1 VTRDTDAERPPP
13 HTGDERHV
21 PEEVTMTA
29 ITLNIAFAVVGL
41 SRMHRCGLAGRSPVV
56 EPAMTTQEA
65 APLLS
70 DFASSR
76 VASVAWFR
84 THRPLRPS

>member
-1 VTRDTDAERPPP
+1 
-13 HTGDERHV
+13 
-21 PEEVTMTA
+21 MTA

-41 SRMHRCGLAGRSPVV
+41 SRMRGGGPAGRAPVI
-56 EPAMTTQEA
+56 EPAMPTQEA
-65 APLLS
+65 VPMLS

-84 THRPLRPS
+84 SHRPLRPT

>member
-1 VTRDTDAERPPP
+1 
-13 HTGDERHV
+13 
-21 PEEVTMTA
+21 MTA

-41 SRMHRCGLAGRSPVV
+41 SRMHRSGVARRSPVV
-56 EPAMTTQEA
+56 EPAMPAQETV
-65 APLLS
+65 PMLS

-84 THRPLRPS
+84 THRPLRPT